1 MHSITLAASLWSA
14 AATPPPAAP
23 GAPTAGFGSTAGIQT
38 FLLVGVLPL
47 VLIGVALFLIFAGRK
62 QDFSGAAT
70 VIGIVL
76 LGCLVLGL
84 SVPGAAVAVGSALS
98 SMVFQ

>member
-1 MHSITLAASLWSA
+1 MYSITLA
-14 AATPPPAAP
+14 
-23 GAPTAGFGSTAGIQT
+23 AGFGSTAGIQD

-47 VLIGVALFLIFAGRK
+47 VLIGVALFLIFAGRRR
-62 QDFSGAAT
+62 DFSGAVT

-84 SVPGAAVAVGSALS
+84 SVPGAAVSVGSALS

>member
-1 MHSITLAASLWSA
+1 MHSSTLA
-14 AATPPPAAP
+14 
-23 GAPTAGFGSTAGIQT
+23 AGFGSTAAIQT
-38 FLLVGVLPL
+38 FLLVGVLP
-47 VLIGVALFLIFAGRK
+47 VILIGVAIFLLFAGRK
-62 QDFSGAAT
+62 KDFSGAAT

-76 LGCLVLGL
+76 LACMILGL

>member
-1 MHSITLAASLWSA
+1 MYSITLA
-14 AATPPPAAP
+14 
-23 GAPTAGFGSTAGIQT
+23 AGFGSTAGIQN

-47 VLIGVALFLIFAGRK
+47 ALIGIAIYLIFAGRRK
-62 QDFSGAAT
+62 DFSGAAT

-76 LGCLVLGL
+76 LACMILGL
-84 SVPGAAVAVGSALS
+84 SVPGAAVSVGSAIS

>member
-1 MHSITLAASLWSA
+1 MDSITLAVGPWLA
-14 AATPPPAAP
+14 AATPPAAP
-23 GAPTAGFGSTAGIQT
+23 PASAGFGSTAGIQT

-62 QDFSGAAT
+62 KDFSGAAT
-70 VIGIVL
+70 VIGVVL
-76 LGCLVLGL
+76 LGCMVLGL
-84 SVPGAAVAVGSALS
+84 SVPGAAVAVGSAIS